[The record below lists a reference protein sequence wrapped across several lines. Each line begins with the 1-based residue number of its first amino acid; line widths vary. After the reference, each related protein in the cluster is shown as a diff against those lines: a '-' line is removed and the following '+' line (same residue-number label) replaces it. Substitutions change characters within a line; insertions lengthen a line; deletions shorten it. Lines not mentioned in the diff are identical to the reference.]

1 MSESNKE
8 LAIDIAIEYVH
19 GILHQTEIK
28 WVEGLPVET
37 CCDIITQVYDTLEE
51 LDKKVED

>member
-1 MSESNKE
+1 MSKSNKE

-28 WVEGLPVET
+28 GVEGLPVET
-37 CCDIITQVYDTLEE
+37 CCDIITQVYNTLEE